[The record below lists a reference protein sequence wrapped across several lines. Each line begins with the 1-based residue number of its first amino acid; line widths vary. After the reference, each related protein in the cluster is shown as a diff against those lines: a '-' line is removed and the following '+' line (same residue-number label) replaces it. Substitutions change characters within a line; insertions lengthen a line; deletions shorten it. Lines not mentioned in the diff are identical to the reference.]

1 MRRKDDVEKTKQFAI
16 IWKSYEGLRYLL
28 CLLFLSQLL
37 FPFTSES
44 EVGGKRE
51 RERKRKRERKR
62 RREIRPT
69 EIEGLLLG
77 PWHRG
82 PKHIPPA
89 AYLEAR
95 QVTA

>member
-44 EVGGKRE
+44 EVWGE
-51 RERKRKRERKR
+51 RERGKGKGREKGK
-62 RREIRPT
+62 
-69 EIEGLLLG
+69 EGE
-77 PWHRG
+77 
-82 PKHIPPA
+82 K
-89 AYLEAR
+89 
-95 QVTA
+95 